1 MAYNIYDL
9 MDSVRDDTVSLP
21 EDGTAD
27 LRRIKELTMK
37 KIENQ
42 QGVRPAVKKTGR
54 VARGLL
60 IAAIVAVMC
69 TATVAAARLGVA
81 DSFKGYFGDLTA
93 EEKQL
98 MEEMGTTDMPAP
110 VTSNGTTITPLAAI
124 CDENNYY
131 LRLRIEAPEGTELY
145 DYREGEG
152 NMQLWDS
159 ENDIFA
165 FFTCDEYDA
174 MGMCIDCEW
183 FDETPGDNVLEV
195 VVRIIGQYMDS
206 RVMAELK
213 KTEGEDVTVMSFT
226 DGKPK
231 QINIHNLWWKPWN
244 TDLPY
249 EMLLEGDWSF
259 EIGRNAKPSPTVYV
273 DASGRT
279 TESVWS
285 EPGYPLT
292 LEYFRI
298 SPLSVVGEYSYPYDE
313 RIAEGSCDGY
323 GVTNF
328 ALVMKDGSTL
338 ELGAGGGETTGWNF
352 ASMNC
357 RFDAPVDV
365 TQVDHIVFGDQII
378 PVPQTA
384 E

>member
-1 MAYNIYDL
+1 MEYNIYDL
-9 MDSVRDDTVSLP
+9 MDEFADENIALSP
-21 EDGTAD
+21 CGTAD
-27 LRRIKELTMK
+27 LRRIEELTMK
-37 KIENQ
+37 KIEEQ
-42 QGVRPAVKKTGR
+42 TPARRTKRTVRR
-54 VARGLL
+54 VTRTVLV
-60 IAAIVAVMC
+60 AAIVAALCGV
-69 TATVAAARLGVA
+69 TVVAAKLGVA

-93 EEKQL
+93 EQKQV
-98 MEEMGTTDMPAP
+98 MEELGTTDMQP

-131 LRLRIEAPEGTELY
+131 LRLHIEAPEGTELNLPKEDEGYLQLWNPETAGDFFARDDY
-145 DYREGEG
+145 DYDGCSFDCT
-152 NMQLWDS
+152 WS
-159 ENDIFA
+159 
-165 FFTCDEYDA
+165 DA
-174 MGMCIDCEW
+174 V
-183 FDETPGDNVLEV
+183 PGDNVLEV
-195 VVRIIGQYMDS
+195 VMQIAGQSCDT
-206 RVMAELK
+206 RT
-213 KTEGEDVTVMSFT
+213 KTYLENLLGRDYTVMSFT
-226 DGKPK
+226 DGRPK
-231 QINIHNLWWKPWN
+231 QLNIHGIWMQTNN
-244 TDLPY
+244 QDLPY
-249 EMLLEGDWSF
+249 EIVLEGDWSF
-259 EIGRNAKPSPTVYV
+259 EIGLNAKAAPTVYV
-273 DASGRT
+273 DASGRA
-279 TESVWS
+279 TESTWP
-285 EPGYPLT
+285 EAGYPLT

-357 RFDAPVDV
+357 RFDAPIDV

>member
-1 MAYNIYDL
+1 
-9 MDSVRDDTVSLP
+9 
-21 EDGTAD
+21 
-27 LRRIKELTMK
+27 MK
-37 KIENQ
+37 KIEEQ
-42 QGVRPAVKKTGR
+42 TPVHRTKRTVRR
-54 VARGLL
+54 VTRTVLV
-60 IAAIVAVMC
+60 AAIVAALCGV
-69 TATVAAARLGVA
+69 TVVAAKLGVA

-93 EEKQL
+93 EQKQV
-98 MEEMGTTDMPAP
+98 MEELGTTDMQP

-273 DASGRT
+273 DASGRA
-279 TESVWS
+279 TESTWP
-285 EPGYPLT
+285 EPDHTLT

-298 SPLSVVGEYSYPYDE
+298 SPLGMVGEYGHDYDE
-313 RIAEGSCDGY
+313 NMEGY
-323 GVTNF
+323 GIENC

-338 ELGAGGGETTGWNF
+338 EMGTGGVSMTGRDFVMLNY
-352 ASMNC
+352 
-357 RFDAPVDV
+357 RFDAPIDV

>member
-1 MAYNIYDL
+1 MEYNIYDL
-9 MDSVRDDTVSLP
+9 MDDVRDDTVTP
-21 EDGTAD
+21 APGCDEAA

-42 QGVRPAVKKTGR
+42 QGGRPVVKKTRR

-93 EEKQL
+93 EQKQL
-98 MEEMGTTDMPAP
+98 MEELGTTELQP

-152 NMQLWDS
+152 NMQPWNYAEGHDFIVS
-159 ENDIFA
+159 DGYDIPGVS
-165 FFTCDEYDA
+165 CDFD
-174 MGMCIDCEW
+174 W
-183 FDETPGDNVLEV
+183 FDETPGDNIVEV
-195 VVRIIGQYMDS
+195 VVK
-206 RVMAELK
+206 LK
-213 KTEGEDVTVMSFT
+213 SSYLTTRDIADLKETEGDDFTALSFT

-231 QINIHNLWWKPWN
+231 QLRFHNIWWKPWN

-249 EMLLEGDWSF
+249 EVLLEGDWSF
-259 EIGRNAKPSPTVYV
+259 EIGLNAKAAPTVYV
-273 DASGRT
+273 DASGRI

-285 EPGYPLT
+285 EPGHTLT

-298 SPLSVVGEYSYPYDE
+298 SPLAVVGEYSYPYDE
-313 RIAEGSCDGY
+313 RVAEGSIEGY
-323 GVTNF
+323 GVKNF
-328 ALVMKDGSTL
+328 ALVMKDGSAV
-338 ELGAGGGETTGWNF
+338 EIGADGSAVQGPDYTSIDYRF
-352 ASMNC
+352 A
-357 RFDAPVDV
+357 APIDV
-365 TQVDHIVFGDQII
+365 TQVDHIRFGTLEI
-378 PVPQTA
+378 PVK
-384 E
+384 